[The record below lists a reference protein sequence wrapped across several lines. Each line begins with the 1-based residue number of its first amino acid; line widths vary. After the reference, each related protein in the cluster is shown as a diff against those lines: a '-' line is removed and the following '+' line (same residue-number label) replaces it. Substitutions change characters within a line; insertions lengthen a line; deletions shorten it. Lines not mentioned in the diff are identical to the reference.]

1 MDNSELIQ
9 LMTEREEL
17 YKFQARVYRREVDQ
31 KLLDTIRSLEIR
43 SNASELPEALKVI
56 RESATNSDDPLTD
69 FAVDYARIFLGA
81 GIAKGIT
88 AYPYESVYTSRDRLV
103 MQDAY
108 EAVMKIYRANGIG
121 KLDADLYEDHI
132 ALELEFMGVLCRRAI
147 EFAEVGDKKALE
159 ENLDLQKEFLKDHL
173 LNWTKEFFDSIRSCP
188 GSNFYKGFA
197 SFTEAF
203 LKMEKELFDL

>member
-1 MDNSELIQ
+1 MDQSELIQ

-31 KLLDTIRSLEIR
+31 TLLDTIKNLEVQ
-43 SNASELPEALKVI
+43 SDSSDMPEALRVI
-56 RESATNSDDPLTD
+56 QASAANTDDPLID
-69 FAVDYARIFLGA
+69 FAVDYASIFLGA
-81 GIAKGIT
+81 GIAKGVA

-132 ALELEFMGVLCRRAI
+132 ALELEFMSILCRRAI
-147 EFAEVGDKKALE
+147 ELAESEDTQALE
-159 ENLDLQKEFLKDHL
+159 ENLDLQKSFLRDHL
-173 LNWTKEFFDSIRSCP
+173 LNWAGEFFDSIRSCP

-203 LKMEKELFDL
+203 LRMEKEFFEL

>member
-81 GIAKGIT
+81 GIAKGIA

-147 EFAEVGDKKALE
+147 EFAEVGDKKSTGRKSRPPEGIFKRSPAE
-159 ENLDLQKEFLKDHL
+159 LDERVL
-173 LNWTKEFFDSIRSCP
+173 
-188 GSNFYKGFA
+188 
-197 SFTEAF
+197 
-203 LKMEKELFDL
+203 

>member
-1 MDNSELIQ
+1 MDQSELIQ

-31 KLLDTIRSLEIR
+31 TLLDTIKNLEIQ
-43 SNASELPEALKVI
+43 SDSSDMPEALRVI
-56 RESATNSDDPLTD
+56 QASAANTDDPLTD

-81 GIAKGIT
+81 GIAKGVA

-108 EAVMKIYRANGIG
+108 EAVMIIYRANGIG

-132 ALELEFMGVLCRRAI
+132 ALELEFMSILCRRAI
-147 EFAEVGDKKALE
+147 ELAEGGDTQALE
-159 ENLDLQKEFLKDHL
+159 ENLDLQKSFLRDHI
-173 LNWTKEFFDSIRSCP
+173 LNWTGEFFDSIRSCP

-203 LKMEKELFDL
+203 LRMEKELFEL

>member
-31 KLLDTIRSLEIR
+31 KLLDTIRGLEIR
-43 SNASELPEALKVI
+43 SDASDLPEALGVV
-56 RESATNSDDPLTD
+56 RASAEHSEDPLTD

-81 GIAKGIT
+81 GIAKGIA

-132 ALELEFMGVLCRRAI
+132 ALELEFMGILCRRAI
-147 EFAEVGDKKALE
+147 ELAAAEKKQALE
-159 ENLDLQKEFLKDHL
+159 ENIDLQKEFLRDHL

-197 SFTEAF
+197 NFTEAF
-203 LKMEKELFDL
+203 LKMEKELFEL

>member
-1 MDNSELIQ
+1 MDQSELIQ

-17 YKFQARVYRREVDQ
+17 YRFQARVYRREVDQ
-31 KLLDTIRSLEIR
+31 TLLDTIKNLEVQ
-43 SNASELPEALKVI
+43 SDSSDMPEALRVI
-56 RESATNSDDPLTD
+56 QASAANTDDPLTD

-81 GIAKGIT
+81 GIAKGVA

-108 EAVMKIYRANGIG
+108 EAVMKIYRANEIG

-132 ALELEFMGVLCRRAI
+132 ALELEFMGILCRRAI
-147 EFAEVGDKKALE
+147 GLAESGGTQALE
-159 ENLDLQKEFLKDHL
+159 ENVDLQKSFLRDHL
-173 LNWTKEFFDSIRSCP
+173 LNWTGEFFDSIRSCP

-203 LKMEKELFDL
+203 LRLEKEFFEL

>member
-1 MDNSELIQ
+1 
-9 LMTEREEL
+9 
-17 YKFQARVYRREVDQ
+17 
-31 KLLDTIRSLEIR
+31 
-43 SNASELPEALKVI
+43 
-56 RESATNSDDPLTD
+56 
-69 FAVDYARIFLGA
+69 
-81 GIAKGIT
+81 
-88 AYPYESVYTSRDRLV
+88 